1 MSNEFFVISL
11 SRYITALTDRV
22 YRFRCTYVL
31 YIGLMNKIARSVAIS
46 GLAKR
51 NVRAYHV
58 FGPAERL
65 QTRYA
70 IYDDEDTVSEMRFGA
85 K

>member
-1 MSNEFFVISL
+1 
-11 SRYITALTDRV
+11 
-22 YRFRCTYVL
+22 
-31 YIGLMNKIARSVAIS
+31 MNKIARSVAIS

-51 NVRAYHV
+51 NVRAYHRA
-58 FGPAERL
+58 FDPAERL

>member
-1 MSNEFFVISL
+1 M
-11 SRYITALTDRV
+11 YIRLIR
-22 YRFRCTYVL
+22 
-31 YIGLMNKIARSVAIS
+31 GLMNKIARSVAIS

-51 NVRAYHV
+51 NVRAYHRA
-58 FGPAERL
+58 FDPAERL